1 MFRSGTGSGSNDRGG
16 TYDPV
21 FVSPASN
28 GVPLRLPLFT
38 WVGPALHFDF
48 TLTIIDNSYCMP
60 QCFGCMAISCS
71 LIQRTID
78 HMLKGKSCLDFD
90 SFHKKPV
97 LIARNSRS
105 ACETIVSISCSTAWT
120 DELQVV
126 KSLMTI
132 ASIFGQ
138 PRITTYLAIYHQWAE
153 ACARETFFLPEGFLV
168 AFLTGLFQS
177 GFHINNPDV
186 T

>member
-1 MFRSGTGSGSNDRGG
+1 MSRENALLMEFSNDVEKCEIEV
-16 TYDPV
+16 TKM
-21 FVSPASN
+21 SQN
-28 GVPLRLPLFT
+28 NPLFFTVIPLWLPPFT

-48 TLTIIDNSYCMP
+48 TLTIIDNSYCML

-132 ASIFGQ
+132 APAWCHKTNPLYIISGLSLSILGYEWDW
-138 PRITTYLAIYHQWAE
+138 TGVADN
-153 ACARETFFLPEGFLV
+153 PERPL
-168 AFLTGLFQS
+168 
-177 GFHINNPDV
+177 HW
-186 T
+186 